1 MVVVGLS
8 LSGNSGTTLYS
19 LEKTPRSKRGELII
33 EIRTL

>member
-8 LSGNSGTTLYS
+8 LFGTSGTTLYS
-19 LEKTPRSKRGELII
+19 FEKTPRSKRGKLII